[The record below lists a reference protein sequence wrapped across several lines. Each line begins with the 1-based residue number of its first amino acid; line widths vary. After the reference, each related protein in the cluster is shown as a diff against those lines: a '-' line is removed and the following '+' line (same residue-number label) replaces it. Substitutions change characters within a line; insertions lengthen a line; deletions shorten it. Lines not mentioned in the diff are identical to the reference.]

1 MFESKRFAVAVVCF
15 MAVALGALGGCGD
28 SGSND
33 SAAQL
38 ESAKREG
45 EEVAREK
52 ARIDRL
58 EQKVRHLQDQA
69 HYGGKSAVVVEGD
82 SAAEAGTPPVEGSV
96 VLRSFHA
103 PSGNVSCEI
112 LSDGALCSVDSIAE
126 TFSFNDGQEG
136 RVEPGA
142 SLARGS
148 GESAAYGES
157 IAAGSVIC
165 TIPPSDSPH
174 GIVCADSDSG
184 HGFEASR
191 VPARQR
197 TY

>member
-1 MFESKRFAVAVVCF
+1 MAVVG
-15 MAVALGALGGCGD
+15 VLVVLALGALAGCGD

-38 ESAKREG
+38 EAAKHEG
-45 EEVAREK
+45 EEVAQER

-58 EQKVRHLQDQA
+58 EQKVRHLQGQA
-69 HYGGKSAVVVEGD
+69 HSGGDSTVVVEHD
-82 SAAEAGTPPVEGSV
+82 STAGTDPAETGGSV
-96 VLRSFHA
+96 VLRGFHA

-126 TFSFNDGQEG
+126 TFSFSDGQEG
-136 RVEPGA
+136 SVESGL
-142 SLARGS
+142 SLPRGS
-148 GESAAYGES
+148 GEPASYGES

-191 VPARQR
+191 VSARQR